1 MCSMTRLLSGMSAFL
16 CVLFLPVALMAAGD
30 EPPAGTPPQKILM
43 VGNSLTY
50 TWSIPS
56 ILERF
61 AAERNHPLKV
71 AMHIAGGKDLLWH
84 STNTTKP
91 SDLTALQ
98 DIAKGGYDL
107 VIIQEYSNMLLKPEG
122 RENFD
127 RMLPEYLKAISGASM
142 KAMLYMAH
150 PTSKDVDLARIQPI
164 IDAYSQKA
172 DEFKIPCA
180 PAALAFV
187 MSNEK
192 LPNIALIDNQTDRKY
207 AQNKTGTH
215 QSPFGSYLAACT
227 IYAAIYKESPVGL
240 AFRGAF
246 DAKTEIPIDEA
257 DAKAA
262 QEIAWQVW
270 QDYSAKHPAP

>member
-1 MCSMTRLLSGMSAFL
+1 MPHLYRRSSRISAFL
-16 CVLFLPVALMAAGD
+16 FLLFLPLALMAAGD
-30 EPPAGTPPQKILM
+30 SSAEPQKILM
-43 VGNSLTY
+43 IGNSLTY

-71 AMHIAGGKDLLWH
+71 TMHIAGGKDLLWH

-107 VIIQEYSNMLLKPEG
+107 VIIQEYSNMLMKPEG

-127 RMLPEYLKAISGASM
+127 RMLPEYLKAVSGASM
-142 KAMLYMAH
+142 KPMLYMAH
-150 PTSKDVDLARIQPI
+150 PTRKDVDQAGIQPI

-192 LPNIALIDNQTDRKY
+192 LPHLALMDIQTDRKY
-207 AQNKTGTH
+207 AQNKVGTH

-227 IYAAIYKESPVGL
+227 LYAAIFKESPVGL